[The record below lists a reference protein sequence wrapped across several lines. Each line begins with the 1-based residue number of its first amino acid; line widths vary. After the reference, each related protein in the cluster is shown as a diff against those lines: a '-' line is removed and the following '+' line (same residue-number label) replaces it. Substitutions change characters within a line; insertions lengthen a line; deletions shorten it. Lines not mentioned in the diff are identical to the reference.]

1 MPKYVVRAYKVIQTY
16 IEVEASDEDTAE
28 EIGLDQIQNGFGIES
43 EPVWQDEVDVEE
55 MVWD

>member
-28 EIGLDQIQNGFGIES
+28 EIGLDQIQNGLGIES